1 MEEALAVIKALR
13 LEIVELKDLN
23 RMVKYFFIA
32 LISFSILI

>member
-1 MEEALAVIKALR
+1 MAEALAVIKALR

-23 RMVKYFFIA
+23 KIVKYFLIV